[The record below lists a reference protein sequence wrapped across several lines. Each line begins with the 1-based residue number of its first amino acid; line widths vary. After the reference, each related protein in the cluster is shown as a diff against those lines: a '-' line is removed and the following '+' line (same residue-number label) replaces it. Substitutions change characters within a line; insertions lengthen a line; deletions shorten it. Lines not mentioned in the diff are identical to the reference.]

1 MQINKN
7 KFLLS
12 IGKCEYIEIYLL
24 FPIESEEKQ
33 RFMNNSRWKQRKKVF
48 FRPVSTNEESK
59 NGKVCSAGRKTTFLS
74 RTGVL
79 YFTPRCELFD
89 SSIKIAFP
97 LFLYLSGSFQDLY
110 GCH

>member
-48 FRPVSTNEESK
+48 FRPVSTN
-59 NGKVCSAGRKTTFLS
+59 
-74 RTGVL
+74 
-79 YFTPRCELFD
+79 
-89 SSIKIAFP
+89 
-97 LFLYLSGSFQDLY
+97 
-110 GCH
+110 

>member
-48 FRPVSTNEESK
+48 FRSVSADRESK
-59 NGKVCSAGRKTTFLS
+59 NEKVCSAGRKTTFLFPHS
-74 RTGVL
+74 LKYSFPR
-79 YFTPRCELFD
+79 FTVFFRYSPHIF
-89 SSIKIAFP
+89 
-97 LFLYLSGSFQDLY
+97 
-110 GCH
+110 